1 MTLGEKIKKAR
12 LEKGLTQSEVS
23 EDKITRNML
32 SAIESNKSIPSI
44 DTLLHISDRLELPI
58 AYFLSDD
65 FDISVYRKKQFIEQ
79 IKLAFSNKSYLT
91 CVSLIEE
98 IDCCDDELAYIL
110 ACSYFELGVS
120 AAKLGSFITAEKHL
134 ANSRKYCDLT
144 IYDTGSIECKIPLYE
159 SFVKNVNAPLLDFDN
174 ARFAL
179 DMAKIVDYEFYKY
192 ICNDAEYS
200 YTNKLFER
208 HLFARAKIKERKYYE
223 AINILL
229 EIADSKSSFEYN
241 AYFMYSV
248 YGDLDNCY
256 KQICDFENA
265 YKYSGKRISMLEG
278 FNS

>member
-23 EDKITRNML
+23 EYKITRNML

-65 FDISVYRKKQFIEQ
+65 FDIFVYRKKQFIEQ

-98 IDCCDDELAYIL
+98 IDYCDDELAYIL

-120 AAKLGSFITAEKHL
+120 AAKLGSFITAEKYL

>member
-79 IKLAFSNKSYLT
+79 IKLAFSNKSYFT

-98 IDCCDDELAYIL
+98 IDCYDDELAYIL

-120 AAKLGSFITAEKHL
+120 AAKLGSFITAEKYL

-208 HLFARAKIKERKYYE
+208 HLFARTKIKERKYYE